1 MVGTIKKN
9 ICDRVEKIF
18 AKKANFDESG
28 FALLDLVTSDVA
40 LDLCHL
46 CEADRKN
53 LKKLGYEFKWFDR
66 EMTDGIIYRWVI
78 EDNRRKS
85 YVLKLYF
92 NEKLVKEGA
101 FSGNEVTID
110 G

>member
-1 MVGTIKKN
+1 MVGTTKKN

-92 NEKLVKEGA
+92 NQRLVKEGVFPNA
-101 FSGNEVTID
+101 ED
-110 G
+110 Q